1 MFDTNHISKKLALI
15 FVGGWDFRFIRER
28 PGTVDGRFATPA
40 LSEVITSNAA
50 G

>member
-1 MFDTNHISKKLALI
+1 MFDTNHISKKACI
-15 FVGGWDFRFIRER
+15 DIYCSWDFRFIRER